1 MGPPGLW
8 VLLPLLLLGAPAR
21 PDGPGSLCDP
31 RVLERFIRE
40 AQDTERGLAG
50 CGSACDLPE
59 PVPVPDPGVNFND
72 WRQLDASRRGWQVA
86 GGQAVLVAA
95 VLRARELLPAP
106 GLRPALDRTYSA
118 VRSLAHLL
126 RRLRPQ
132 VTGPGGSGGVWGD
145 LGARGGLGGA
155 PGAGPPPA
163 VPVRSLPRLLR
174 AHASFLRGKVR
185 LFLADACPR

>member
-40 AQDTERGLAG
+40 ARDAERGLAD

-59 PVPVPDPGVNFND
+59 PVTVPDTRVNFND
-72 WRQLDASRRGWQVA
+72 WQQMDAARRGWQVA

-132 VTGPGGSGGVWGD
+132 EP
-145 LGARGGLGGA
+145 
-155 PGAGPPPA
+155 PGAGAPPA
-163 VPVRSLPRLLR
+163 VPVRTLPRLLS